1 MAFLVK
7 LQIKKIKKAESNT
20 NTLIKTQRSQAYI

>member
-7 LQIKKIKKAESNT
+7 LHIKRKKAKNNT
-20 NTLIKTQRSQAYI
+20 VTLIKTQRSQAYI

>member
-7 LQIKKIKKAESNT
+7 LHIKRKKAKNNT
-20 NTLIKTQRSQAYI
+20 ATLIKTERSQAYI